1 MTPAVANGQTVLKG
15 GWGQSPAPIDQPQE
29 ENLGQDGDQVVPR
42 GVYLRW
48 GHKQTQV
55 TFVPA
60 SSFSH
65 PFYSGPIPW
74 QEKLRAM
81 AELQGQRPMSPHPHS
96 LLLINHQVLADV
108 HGPGPVLQART
119 GASVQQGLRTIHI
132 HPQLNA
138 DSAINLCIRPQ
149 LSFLGGRWRVLIITL
164 MSIDGV
170 SSARL
175 ATSGKMVPPMLRHL
189 T

>member
-1 MTPAVANGQTVLKG
+1 MSGGRVLLSSI
-15 GWGQSPAPIDQPQE
+15 SPRKRIW
-29 ENLGQDGDQVVPR
+29 DGDQVVPR
-42 GVYLRW
+42 GAYLRW

-55 TFVPA
+55 TLVPA

-81 AELQGQRPMSPHPHS
+81 PELSGTKAHVPTSRS
-96 LLLINHQVLADV
+96 LLLIDHQVLADV

-119 GASVQQGLRTIHI
+119 GASVQQGLRTIRT

-149 LSFLGGRWRVLIITL
+149 LSFLGGRGRVL
-164 MSIDGV
+164 
-170 SSARL
+170 
-175 ATSGKMVPPMLRHL
+175 MLS
-189 T
+189 